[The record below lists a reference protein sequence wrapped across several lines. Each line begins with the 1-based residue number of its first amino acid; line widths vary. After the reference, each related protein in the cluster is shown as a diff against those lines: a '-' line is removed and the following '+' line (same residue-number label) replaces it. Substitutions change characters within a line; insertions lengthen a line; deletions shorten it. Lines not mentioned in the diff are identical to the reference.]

1 MKLEP
6 LLRKGYFPK
15 ELPPPF
21 TTKYFAKNFNEI
33 KKSWNDIKSELN
45 RTNPKI
51 YSEKYKGKYK
61 SSKCVIYSIPKRNF
75 SRRNVEIPNPFHHS
89 KLCETICDRWNEI
102 DSFYKK
108 SVISLSK
115 PIINK
120 KSGRAAIPLMKFD
133 AFKQECLIDSFD
145 KMYELKTDISWFYPT
160 IYTHTIPWALHG
172 KNNAKNDS
180 SDNLFGNILDR
191 NIRNC
196 KHGQT
201 TGIPIGPDTS
211 LIIAE
216 IVSCGIDELLQ
227 VKLRS
232 LGLSF
237 KGFRYYDDVYFYFSN
252 REEAEIGLKTL
263 QRILIDFQLS
273 INEEKTDIKKFLSTF
288 DKIWVMQINLF
299 EFRENIKKEETERA
313 KEQETDIE
321 RYFKLV
327 FYLANKYPADAVLG
341 YAIKRFKSVPI
352 MDNNWKLFES
362 LILKAA
368 LLNPILLKEI
378 VPLLVT
384 YNRLVDE
391 KKIGNVVEEI
401 LKIHA
406 PMGHSYEISW
416 ALWLAKTFNITIE
429 KSTAEDIFQSYD
441 VIPILMALDLKN
453 MNLIDSSLDLSTI
466 IENITEDSLFEEKWI
481 LTYESIIHEWLPPI
495 NPNPLETNEYFKILK
510 DNNIKFY
517 DESIKANPLAVKGL
531 EEKSQVEVL
540 PIEPPPEEGYPEEE
554 TPEEEYL
561 EEDYSDEEDSYY

>member
-1 MKLEP
+1 M
-6 LLRKGYFPK
+6 
-15 ELPPPF
+15 
-21 TTKYFAKNFNEI
+21 
-33 KKSWNDIKSELN
+33 
-45 RTNPKI
+45 
-51 YSEKYKGKYK
+51 
-61 SSKCVIYSIPKRNF
+61 
-75 SRRNVEIPNPFHHS
+75 
-89 KLCETICDRWNEI
+89 
-102 DSFYKK
+102 
-108 SVISLSK
+108 
-115 PIINK
+115 
-120 KSGRAAIPLMKFD
+120 
-133 AFKQECLIDSFD
+133 
-145 KMYELKTDISWFYPT
+145 
-160 IYTHTIPWALHG
+160 
-172 KNNAKNDS
+172 
-180 SDNLFGNILDR
+180 
-191 NIRNC
+191 
-196 KHGQT
+196 
-201 TGIPIGPDTS
+201 
-211 LIIAE
+211 
-216 IVSCGIDELLQ
+216 
-227 VKLRS
+227 
-232 LGLSF
+232 
-237 KGFRYYDDVYFYFSN
+237 
-252 REEAEIGLKTL
+252 
-263 QRILIDFQLS
+263 IDFQLS